1 MNLFLR
7 AKHWQL
13 FLLTFGIPFIFQI
26 IMVVGVFSSI
36 ANHQNT
42 AIISGIFKFFPLLML
57 VFIGAIFGWQW
68 SVAIGL
74 QKLVPQG
81 IKMKVTKFKIFFVI
95 PLVYILFFIG
105 FIGLFITRVIGN
117 NGFPGNSMFLLF
129 PLIFLL
135 HMFAMFCIFYCIYFV
150 AKTIK
155 TVELQR
161 PVAFGDF
168 IGEFF
173 MVWFS
178 FIGIWIL
185 QPRIN
190 KYIGDYERGVSHT
203 EF

>member
-1 MNLFLR
+1 MLLF
-7 AKHWQL
+7 
-13 FLLTFGIPFIFQI
+13 I
-26 IMVVGVFSSI
+26 V
-36 ANHQNT
+36 
-42 AIISGIFKFFPLLML
+42 
-57 VFIGAIFGWQW
+57 AIFGWQW

-81 IKMKVTKFKIFFVI
+81 IKMKVTKFKIFFMI
-95 PLVYILFFIG
+95 PLVYILFFVG
-105 FIGLFITRVIGN
+105 FVSLFITRVIGN
-117 NGFPGNSMFLLF
+117 NGFPDNSMFLLF
-129 PLIFLL
+129 PLIFLV

-161 PVAFGDF
+161 PVTFGDF

-190 KYIGDYERGVSHT
+190 KFMEEYEQGVNSP
-203 EF
+203 ESQD